1 MISAAPQE
9 VIQAALDG
17 IVPPDHIIGTEFEYD
32 ADSGEVQSIRR
43 VPAGYGKVAVV
54 EELEER
60 LGTSPDGRSTSAT
73 AAPTCT

>member
-1 MISAAPQE
+1 MSAAPQE

-17 IVPPDHIIGTEFEYD
+17 IVPPDHIIGTELEYD
-32 ADSGEVQSIRR
+32 EESGEVQAIRR

-54 EELEER
+54 EELEQR
-60 LGTSPDGRSTSAT
+60 LGTRRIEPSTSAT